1 MPFESV
7 MVWPFAWGQRL
18 AEGTPVEEE
27 TVLDETELDETELE
41 DAEFDDAELE
51 RAEVTVLD
59 ELVAVCFKNPE
70 M

>member
-27 TVLDETELDETELE
+27 TELE
-41 DAEFDDAELE
+41 DAEFDDIELE

-59 ELVAVCFKNPE
+59 ELVTVCFKNPE

>member
-7 MVWPFAWGQRL
+7 MVWPFAWGQ
-18 AEGTPVEEE
+18 TPVEEE

-59 ELVAVCFKNPE
+59 ELVTVCFKNPE